1 MTESVATL
9 NEESEPAV
17 LDQDLISAL
26 LAKNEKGEMTQQ
38 DFFRVFLMSVQNG
51 LSTNHRLSAIE
62 KKLEDAES
70 RIEKIEIT
78 GETASLTTEPEKTVD
93 EPIPITEDAN
103 ETNNDVSEEVAEEA
117 DITTLVEKAEK
128 FNQRTSRKRTKA
140 SGIEKKSARA
150 KRARI

>member
-9 NEESEPAV
+9 NEDSEPAV

-38 DFFRVFLMSVQNG
+38 DFFRVFLMSVQNC
-51 LSTNHRLSAIE
+51 LSTNHRISDIE
-62 KKLEDAES
+62 KKLGEAES

-93 EPIPITEDAN
+93 EPIPITEDA
-103 ETNNDVSEEVAEEA
+103 
-117 DITTLVEKAEK
+117 
-128 FNQRTSRKRTKA
+128 
-140 SGIEKKSARA
+140 
-150 KRARI
+150 